1 MVDEL
6 KVIHRVGGVRIGINS
21 DNRINE
27 EIVKIIMDQY
37 QNIYY
42 IGVYDNTKAVD
53 GIHNQIK

>member
-1 MVDEL
+1 MKVIGMVDEL

-37 QNIYY
+37 
-42 IGVYDNTKAVD
+42 
-53 GIHNQIK
+53 